1 VLFFRIGACG
11 IDPARTNPM
20 FGMKRRRLITLLGGA
35 AGLLVTRPFVAH
47 SQQPTHVA
55 RIGYVSGTSSAA
67 DPGPFVDALQQGM
80 REHGYVDGKD
90 FIIEYRGAEGR
101 LARVPELVAELVQA
115 KVDVL
120 VTPFPTAI
128 RAAKQATDTIPIVMV
143 TSIDPVAAGIIDSLA
158 KPGGNITGL
167 SVLTQNL
174 SAKRLE
180 FLKDVVPKLARV
192 GILVDAGDPVAAAGY
207 RDYEAPAQ
215 ALQMELRSLEVRGP
229 NPDLDAAIKAA
240 LEWRAEAL
248 IIVTTLLLFPYRKA
262 IADLA
267 LKWRLPTAYHGSD
280 WVVAGGL
287 MSYSADELAV
297 FRRAA
302 YYIDRILKGAKPR
315 DLPVEQPTKFRLA
328 INQRTARALG
338 LFIPLELLAF
348 ADEVID

>member
-1 VLFFRIGACG
+1 
-11 IDPARTNPM
+11 M
-20 FGMKRRRLITLLGGA
+20 FGMKRRHLITLLGGA

-55 RIGYVSGTSSAA
+55 RIGYVSGTGSAA
-67 DPGPFVDALQQGM
+67 DRGPFVEALQQGM

-101 LARVPELVAELVQA
+101 PARVPELVAELVQA

-120 VTPFPTAI
+120 VTPFATAI

-143 TSIDPVAAGIIDSLA
+143 TSIDPVASGIIDSFA

-167 SVLTQNL
+167 STLSRDL

-192 GILVDAGDPVAAAGY
+192 GILVDVGEPVSAAGY
-207 RDYEAPAQ
+207 RDYEAPAR

-248 IIVTTLLLFPYRKA
+248 IILTTVLLFPYRKA

-297 FRRAA
+297 FRRVA
-302 YYIDRILKGAKPR
+302 YYIDRILKGAKPG
-315 DLPVEQPTKFRLA
+315 DLPVEQPTKFRLV

-348 ADEVID
+348 ADEVIE

>member
-1 VLFFRIGACG
+1 MQFDQL
-11 IDPARTNPM
+11 
-20 FGMKRRRLITLLGGA
+20 KRREFITLLGSA
-35 AGLLVTRPFVAH
+35 AAAWPLAARA
-47 SQQPTHVA
+47 QQPTHVA
-55 RIGYVSGTSSAA
+55 RIGYVSGTGSAA
-67 DPGPFVDALQQGM
+67 DRGPFVEALQQGM

-101 LARVPELVAELVQA
+101 PARVPELVAELVQA

-120 VTPFPTAI
+120 VTPFLTAI

-143 TSIDPVAAGIIDSLA
+143 MGTDPVADGVIDSLA

-167 SVLTQNL
+167 FTLSWDL

-192 GILVDAGDPVAAAGY
+192 GILVDAGDPGSAAGY
-207 RDYEAPAQ
+207 RDYEAPAR

-248 IIVTTLLLFPYRKA
+248 IIITTVLLFPYRKA

-267 LKWRLPTAYHGSD
+267 LKWRLPTAYHGRD

-302 YYIDRILKGAKPR
+302 YYVDRLLKGAKPR

-338 LFIPLELLAF
+338 LIIPLDLLAF
-348 ADEVID
+348 ADEVIE

>member
-1 VLFFRIGACG
+1 
-11 IDPARTNPM
+11 M
-20 FGMKRRRLITLLGGA
+20 
-35 AGLLVTRPFVAH
+35 
-47 SQQPTHVA
+47 
-55 RIGYVSGTSSAA
+55 SGTGSVA
-67 DPGPFVDALQQGM
+67 DPGPFVEALQQGM
-80 REHGYVDGKD
+80 REQGYVDGKD
-90 FIIEYRGAEGR
+90 FIVEYRGAEGR
-101 LARVPELVAELVQA
+101 QARIPELVAELVQA

-143 TSIDPVAAGIIDSLA
+143 TSIDPVASGIIDSLA

-167 SVLTQNL
+167 FMLTRDL

-192 GILVDAGDPVAAAGY
+192 GILVDADEPVVATGY
-207 RDYEAPAQ
+207 RDYEAPAR

-240 LEWRAEAL
+240 LEWHAEAL
-248 IIVTTLLLFPYRKA
+248 IIVTSSLLFSHRKA

-267 LKWRLPTAYHGSD
+267 LKSRLPTAYHGSD

-287 MSYSADELAV
+287 MSYSADDLAV

-302 YYIDRILKGAKPR
+302 YYIHRILRGSQAPRSSGGA
-315 DLPVEQPTKFRLA
+315 
-328 INQRTARALG
+328 
-338 LFIPLELLAF
+338 
-348 ADEVID
+348 ADEVPARDQSEDRQSARPFYSAAIACVCRRGDRIASAHGMLLHLLTAGSGTTRTFRNVRYSVAVGVKADIERAWLS

>member
-1 VLFFRIGACG
+1 
-11 IDPARTNPM
+11 M
-20 FGMKRRRLITLLGGA
+20 RRRDFITLLGGA
-35 AGLLVTRPFVAH
+35 AAWPFAARAQSTR
-47 SQQPTHVA
+47 VA
-55 RIGYVSGTSSAA
+55 RIGYVSGTGSAA
-67 DPGPFVDALQQGM
+67 DRGPFVEALQQGM

-90 FIIEYRGAEGR
+90 FIVEYRGAEGR
-101 LARVPELVAELVQA
+101 QARVPELVAELVQA
-115 KVDVL
+115 KVDIL
-120 VTPFPTAI
+120 VAPIPPAI

-143 TSIDPVAAGIIDSLA
+143 TSIDPVVSGIIDSLA

-167 SVLTQNL
+167 FTLTRDL

-192 GILVDAGDPVAAAGY
+192 GILVDAGEPDAVAGY
-207 RDYEAPAQ
+207 RDYEAPAR

-248 IIVTTLLLFPYRKA
+248 IIVTSALLFPQRKV

-267 LKWRLPTAYHGSD
+267 LKSRLPTVYHGSD

-287 MSYSADELAV
+287 MSYSADDLAV

-302 YYIDRILKGAKPR
+302 YYIHRILKGAKPR
-315 DLPVEQPTKFRLA
+315 DLPVEQPTKFRLV
-328 INQRTARALG
+328 INQKTAGALG
-338 LFIPLELLAF
+338 LSIPSALLAF
-348 ADEVID
+348 ADEVIE